1 VSDNSIANG
10 FVWAT
15 IFLAALIF
23 CVGIFV
29 VCKRMKPG
37 WGPYTLQ
44 ALGLVLLVPTV
55 IVLGAIGVIDKEIIA
70 TLLGGIAG
78 YIFGRGNEKP
88 NPRTQQQNLN
98 EPKK

>member
-1 VSDNSIANG
+1 VSDTTANSFI
-10 FVWAT
+10 WAA
-15 IFLAALIF
+15 IVIAALIF

-78 YIFGRGNEKP
+78 YIFGRGNEKSEPRASSQNSVGP
-88 NPRTQQQNLN
+88 N
-98 EPKK
+98 K